1 MNKSI
6 QKYFLDNISTITK
19 FLIVY
24 LVGIVLGIVIFNL
37 TGVKQEYVQII
48 KNILETVK
56 QDNFEGI
63 NIIANGLKNNAIFI
77 LMLYSSLLTIIAPII
92 LTVFLIIKAAA
103 TGIYMCTLFSIFGA
117 FKGILVVSS
126 AVVLPFLICTLGYII
141 ICTGIINLAAKIR
154 EKIDFREIVKQG
166 YWLLISFS
174 LISFSIVI
182 EQLMSEVMFNIYVN
196 M

>member
-19 FLIVY
+19 FLVVY
-24 LVGIVLGIVIFNL
+24 LVGMVLGIVIFNL

-48 KNILETVK
+48 KDILEPVK

-92 LTVFLIIKAAA
+92 LTVFLIIKAVA
-103 TGIYMCTLFSIFGA
+103 TGIYMCTLFSIFGV
-117 FKGILVVSS
+117 FKGVLVVSS

-141 ICTGIINLAAKIR
+141 ICTSIINLAAKIR